1 MNAVEKS
8 IVQVL
13 ADHINPSY
21 VRPWNLKKKY
31 ASSGSG
37 FCIMWQNKKVI
48 LTNAHCIHNASH
60 INLRK
65 RGTSHLFKATVIGKL
80 YECDLALLDVESIE
94 FWKDITPLE
103 ISGLPGKLSKVYV
116 YGYPLGGYNIS
127 VTKGVVNRIHIVTY
141 FHVVEGIAIQID
153 AAINPGNSGGPAID
167 ANGKVVGVA
176 FAGEAGSDL
185 QNMGYIIPTTL
196 VRYFLT
202 VMSAKKPFEGLCAL
216 PIQYQ
221 PINNSAMVQ
230 YLSLQPNDKGVLI
243 TGHTEHV
250 GHTGIGL
257 LKMGDVLQGIN
268 NRLIEN
274 DGTMS
279 LLDVIQECDK
289 DTITMGDTSLSLANG
304 EIVPFTSMISL
315 IPAGVTIS
323 LNILRQGKKIVIPV
337 VTRHIDITIPIM
349 EYQMAPSYMIIGGLV
364 FIPVS
369 YMSLIEKKKMGE
381 DVSYSVDLP
390 KGKAKESSQ
399 LIMLSE
405 IFNNDMTEGYAA
417 DNIIVKSL
425 NGHPI
430 INLSQFHRLVKTEL
444 KKSKFLVFQF
454 ANSLQIIVLNSNQ
467 VVKNHK
473 RILLDNIGH
482 DKDLLDPSV
491 EGGDAEEPES
501 DTNGDCPNA

>member
-1 MNAVEKS
+1 M
-8 IVQVL
+8 
-13 ADHINPSY
+13 
-21 VRPWNLKKKY
+21 
-31 ASSGSG
+31 
-37 FCIMWQNKKVI
+37 
-48 LTNAHCIHNASH
+48 
-60 INLRK
+60 
-65 RGTSHLFKATVIGKL
+65 
-80 YECDLALLDVESIE
+80 
-94 FWKDITPLE
+94 
-103 ISGLPGKLSKVYV
+103 
-116 YGYPLGGYNIS
+116 
-127 VTKGVVNRIHIVTY
+127 
-141 FHVVEGIAIQID
+141 GIAR
-153 AAINPGNSGGPAID
+153 ARAGGARALPR
-167 ANGKVVGVA
+167 G
-176 FAGEAGSDL
+176 
-185 QNMGYIIPTTL
+185 
-196 VRYFLT
+196 
-202 VMSAKKPFEGLCAL
+202 EGLDHRERREPDGQSGRRRRRRLRVRHQPDTAHARTHDPRPPCDGLAGQPRDRPDRAL
-216 PIQYQ
+216 CRAHAGRRRIARRAGKRIDRHLAAAPLDLYRRQRREVCRGRKLRLRRAAHQ
-221 PINNSAMVQ
+221 NRGAELLVQ
-230 YLSLQPNDKGVLI
+230 RLDARR
-243 TGHTEHV
+243 
-250 GHTGIGL
+250 
-257 LKMGDVLQGIN
+257 DVH
-268 NRLIEN
+268 RVA
-274 DGTMS
+274 D
-279 LLDVIQECDK
+279 
-289 DTITMGDTSLSLANG
+289 GDTSLSLANG